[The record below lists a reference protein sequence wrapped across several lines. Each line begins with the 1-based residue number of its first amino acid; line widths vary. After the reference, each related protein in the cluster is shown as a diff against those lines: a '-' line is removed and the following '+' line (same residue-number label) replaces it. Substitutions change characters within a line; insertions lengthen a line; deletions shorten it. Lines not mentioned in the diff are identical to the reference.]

1 MRYALVLGLGVSGR
15 SAAERLLRQGHA
27 VIGVDDK
34 VGADSLK
41 DLISKGMKR
50 VVNDE
55 EIDWSQIFLMVVSPG
70 ISPKHRLYQNAIAHG
85 VEVTGEAEL
94 SLRGLKQPIVA
105 ITGTNGKT
113 TVTLLVEHILNVS
126 GVKAKALGNVGTP
139 LSAYESDPDEVLVV
153 ELSSFQLETLST
165 LSFDAAVLLNITP
178 DHLDRYA
185 SMEDYAK
192 SKCHLQSLVKPQAPF
207 FVCSQVVE
215 TFGSCLKSG
224 YQLCER
230 ESIESFLPLKYR
242 ELGKHEWDNAAAAW
256 ALCKQF
262 GISQKQ
268 FCQGLESFQKPHH
281 RIEFAGSIDG
291 VLFYDD
297 SKGTNI
303 DAVIQA
309 VNAMKGP
316 VILIAGGVD
325 KGASYLLWK
334 EIFQGKVKRIVALG
348 QAAPKIY
355 EELNPYFEM
364 EIVDSLSCAVETAHS
379 HAVRGDHILLSP
391 GCSSYDMFRDYVH
404 RGEEFQRKVQHLR
417 ETVEESKP

>member
-185 SMEDYAK
+185 
-192 SKCHLQSLVKPQAPF
+192 
-207 FVCSQVVE
+207 
-215 TFGSCLKSG
+215 
-224 YQLCER
+224 
-230 ESIESFLPLKYR
+230 
-242 ELGKHEWDNAAAAW
+242 
-256 ALCKQF
+256 
-262 GISQKQ
+262 
-268 FCQGLESFQKPHH
+268 
-281 RIEFAGSIDG
+281 
-291 VLFYDD
+291 
-297 SKGTNI
+297 
-303 DAVIQA
+303 
-309 VNAMKGP
+309 
-316 VILIAGGVD
+316 
-325 KGASYLLWK
+325 
-334 EIFQGKVKRIVALG
+334 
-348 QAAPKIY
+348 
-355 EELNPYFEM
+355 
-364 EIVDSLSCAVETAHS
+364 
-379 HAVRGDHILLSP
+379 
-391 GCSSYDMFRDYVH
+391 
-404 RGEEFQRKVQHLR
+404 
-417 ETVEESKP
+417 